1 MAGRNET
8 TTNNPKNNYYP
19 VTNPKIPGFSVG
31 GGSTTEQ
38 DSSQFSGIDNP
49 DALKMLMEVL
59 QQVNT
64 GGTPDQK
71 RIQAERT
78 TEIGRTRSISQDYSK
93 QAAFKDAADL
103 MAQNL
108 RQSLE
113 RNMPAISK
121 AIQGAGTSQSS
132 MQGLLSQKLATESA
146 QAAGALGAQQAAQ
159 YGGISAQ
166 LQSVLEALTRKDNS
180 SVEAL
185 IKGLSLFQTSKANS
199 AQRSS
204 TNPTYQMGDS
214 GGGQT
219 LQALTPEASVV
230 PNTTARPASG
240 YWDAYSGNQYAGNRP
255 AGTDSNGALSWIQ
268 GLSDGAYQTLL
279 ASQPQNRPEPEQT
292 WGYGD

>member
-1 MAGRNET
+1 MALPSRNESAV
-8 TTNNPKNNYYP
+8 NNKNNYYP
-19 VTNPKIPGFSVG
+19 VTGPTIPGFSAG
-31 GGSTTEQ
+31 GGGTSEQ
-38 DSSQFSGIDNP
+38 GSSQFSGIDNP
-49 DALKMLMEVL
+49 DALQMLMEVL

-146 QAAGALGAQQAAQ
+146 QAAGTLGAQQAAQ

-180 SVEAL
+180 AIESL
-185 IKGLSLFQTSKANS
+185 LKGLDLFKINKGASFG
-199 AQRSS
+199 SS
-204 TNPTYQMGDS
+204 RTNPSVSVTQS

-219 LQALTPEASVV
+219 LTDLRTTNVNANVGNNNIQDGVWYGPGMVPRDQSWVDSTSGLPQVSGAS
-230 PNTTARPASG
+230 PNKNAYG
-240 YWDAYSGNQYAGNRP
+240 DAYS
-255 AGTDSNGALSWIQ
+255 
-268 GLSDGAYQTLL
+268 TLEDT
-279 ASQPQNRPEPEQT
+279 N